1 MSRVMSAAI
10 VLLSILSPLTSA
22 SAGED
27 PRGRTQLAWIDGP
40 TWYAIAGS
48 YPSRR
53 EAANKASDLGD
64 PWHVS
69 NSNICKNYARG
80 LWVVVA
86 GAFNAE
92 DARGLAR
99 DVRGAYAKECL

>member
-1 MSRVMSAAI
+1 MRRTITLAM
-10 VLLSILSPLTSA
+10 VLLSTLLSLAAA
-22 SAGED
+22 SAGD
-27 PRGRTQLAWIDGP
+27 LKGRMQLAWIDGP

-48 YPSRR
+48 YHSKR
-53 EAANKASDLGD
+53 EANERAADLGD